1 MKNAYQIIDNIWGAV
16 SKLVFVRFQFEIP
29 TEELKE
35 LQKKGRIIF
44 AVTSGGVFEWLIM
57 SSWCRTQNL
66 GVIYVANRKTILILS
81 KPILFLKV
89 IFGKLPLPDL
99 FNSAESGPRI
109 MFCPT
114 NERKQ
119 LFKPTPVEHLIAK
132 LHEQSIEPEG
142 TQFFIVPVL
151 ILWRKY
157 TRGERRRFDELLL
170 GISSNPN
177 WIGKFWYLLRKRQ
190 DSNVKSLGFLPVVE
204 REPFLLGETPDEI
217 DEGVSLK
224 IARVLRRKIIVLI
237 QQEMRVVLG
246 PRYLSPTS
254 VKETL
259 IRDEEVQKAIH
270 LMAEKEGLDNKK
282 VMMLAYQYLTEIVA
296 SYTYRIIEILA
307 VFLGW
312 LFTRVFE
319 GLVVQ
324 SEEISKVREVM
335 KTKPIV
341 FVSCHRSHLDYLVVP
356 YVLFT
361 EDMLTPHIA
370 AGVNLSFWPVGY
382 FLRKS
387 GAFFIRR
394 SFKGNDLYALLL
406 KKYIE
411 FLLKNRHN
419 VKFFIEGT
427 RSRSGK
433 MLPPA
438 FGILKMI
445 LEIYRNKG
453 TEDIALIPVSI
464 SYDEVLEEGSYS
476 KELRGGK
483 KEKETATGLFKSRK
497 ITKKNIGKVY
507 VRFADALS
515 VKEII
520 QKADENNVEARRT
533 LQKTAFQLCKTINDV
548 SPITPKSIVSSIF
561 LTHRDLSLPFS
572 EVLRISDR
580 MADYVIY
587 SGMSLSTPQESGFRS
602 AVEST
607 VRGLQKK
614 GFLLISES
622 LVREYSLEHKKRAVL
637 NFYKNNA
644 IHCFVIPSICVL
656 AFLDTLKKRRVA
668 KSNQKTFYDD
678 FITNALVLRNI
689 LKFEF
694 FFSPRI
700 IFPSELTKTL
710 QYFSPD
716 CPWESADDQVWT
728 DGFHHFF
735 KDWDEATVYSG
746 LIGELLE
753 SYLILMSFLKEQE
766 GQTFDKKQCLNRL
779 IKYGE
784 AKKDVGD
791 IAYPESISIQ
801 NFTNG
806 LLSCVNKGYLSSDSV
821 GDKTVL
827 NVLPSTLETEKMI
840 KDIQD
845 YLTLL
850 TERPS
855 VIVAS

>member
-1 MKNAYQIIDNIWGAV
+1 M
-16 SKLVFVRFQFEIP
+16 
-29 TEELKE
+29 
-35 LQKKGRIIF
+35 
-44 AVTSGGVFEWLIM
+44 
-57 SSWCRTQNL
+57 
-66 GVIYVANRKTILILS
+66 
-81 KPILFLKV
+81 
-89 IFGKLPLPDL
+89 
-99 FNSAESGPRI
+99 
-109 MFCPT
+109 
-114 NERKQ
+114 
-119 LFKPTPVEHLIAK
+119 
-132 LHEQSIEPEG
+132 
-142 TQFFIVPVL
+142 
-151 ILWRKY
+151 
-157 TRGERRRFDELLL
+157 
-170 GISSNPN
+170 
-177 WIGKFWYLLRKRQ
+177 
-190 DSNVKSLGFLPVVE
+190 
-204 REPFLLGETPDEI
+204 
-217 DEGVSLK
+217 
-224 IARVLRRKIIVLI
+224 
-237 QQEMRVVLG
+237 
-246 PRYLSPTS
+246 
-254 VKETL
+254 
-259 IRDEEVQKAIH
+259 
-270 LMAEKEGLDNKK
+270 
-282 VMMLAYQYLTEIVA
+282 
-296 SYTYRIIEILA
+296 
-307 VFLGW
+307 
-312 LFTRVFE
+312 
-319 GLVVQ
+319 
-324 SEEISKVREVM
+324 
-335 KTKPIV
+335 
-341 FVSCHRSHLDYLVVP
+341 
-356 YVLFT
+356 
-361 EDMLTPHIA
+361 
-370 AGVNLSFWPVGY
+370 
-382 FLRKS
+382 
-387 GAFFIRR
+387 
-394 SFKGNDLYALLL
+394 
-406 KKYIE
+406 
-411 FLLKNRHN
+411 
-419 VKFFIEGT
+419 
-427 RSRSGK
+427 
-433 MLPPA
+433 
-438 FGILKMI
+438 
-445 LEIYRNKG
+445 
-453 TEDIALIPVSI
+453 
-464 SYDEVLEEGSYS
+464 
-476 KELRGGK
+476 
-483 KEKETATGLFKSRK
+483 
-497 ITKKNIGKVY
+497 
-507 VRFADALS
+507 RFADALS